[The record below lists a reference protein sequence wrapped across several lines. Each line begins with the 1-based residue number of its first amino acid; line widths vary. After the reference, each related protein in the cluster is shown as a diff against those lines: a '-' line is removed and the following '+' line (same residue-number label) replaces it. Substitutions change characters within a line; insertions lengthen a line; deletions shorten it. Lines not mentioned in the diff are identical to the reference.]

1 MSHLCVVQAQK
12 LGFDQKVAQIQ
23 LKIRQED
30 EEAQRRFDQSQQ
42 RAAEVR
48 QPRLS
53 DVIIIIARNALLH
66 VVHQNFSL
74 FKMCLY
80 DTCCRSYV
88 LVHGSNVFVRTHAQP
103 RMFIFCTAGRWR
115 LSDRALR

>member
-1 MSHLCVVQAQK
+1 M
-12 LGFDQKVAQIQ
+12 AQIQ

-53 DVIIIIARNALLH
+53 DVIIITYSFAIYMRSYMLCIKILVCSKCACMIH
-66 VVHQNFSL
+66 VVEVTYSYMAAMFL
-74 FKMCLY
+74 
-80 DTCCRSYV
+80 YV
-88 LVHGSNVFVRTHAQP
+88 LMRNLVCSYSVLPADGV
-103 RMFIFCTAGRWR
+103 
-115 LSDRALR
+115 